1 MKRNLIMSGNFLPF
15 RGGGR
20 RPEGSIAALFCLL
33 FLSITG
39 CSPVKIYSDPALTKT
54 TGFKYYTVKPY
65 IQVEKDS
72 QSGAIVKATVLYLPD
87 LSNPQYVTVNG
98 GLGSRKLDI
107 ELTDGTIK
115 KFGLTS
121 DTNVPETIE
130 ALAATV
136 SKSADAI
143 KEISTLK
150 GIPPATTSTV
160 TELYEVKMDSE
171 GTSLRKIEFK

>member
-1 MKRNLIMSGNFLPF
+1 MKHL
-15 RGGGR
+15 
-20 RPEGSIAALFCLL
+20 IAAFSCLIL
-33 FLSITG
+33 LLMAG
-39 CSPVKIYSDPALTKT
+39 CAPIKIYSDPALSKN

-65 IQVEKDS
+65 IQIEKDS

-87 LSNPQYVTVNG
+87 LSNPQYMSVNG
-98 GLGSRKLDI
+98 GLGSKKLDI
-107 ELTDGTIK
+107 ELNNGIIE
-115 KFGLTS
+115 KFGLTA

-143 KEISTLK
+143 KDLSNLK
-150 GIPPATTSTV
+150 GLPGAAASTI

-171 GTSLRKIEFK
+171 GTTLKKIDFK